1 MSTADPLPSYVGT
14 TETPY
19 TIQTLETMNIDALIA
34 AATTLSEKNSQSIKD
49 LTTKLEQSAKTQS
62 EIIKKTVDPKTDDPV
77 IQILDVPPSNQ
88 LVPAPSTTF
97 TTSTTPSI
105 RSLLQQPQT
114 IPVLSSK
121 GLQILQQ
128 TSPVAIADKPPPPP
142 PPSLQQPSAPSA
154 KQLGIQLKPASIPR
168 GTNPLSPAKAATS
181 IQAAARGKAIRK
193 QVQAKAAASPPP
205 PQAKAAASSAKADLP
220 EPEPETAPDPSPQQ
234 QLKEKMP
241 ELEET
246 YKLQPNTITDEG
258 IVEALSETNYDV
270 DEAYKKIDTAL
281 NELFALELQKK
292 EVQQLQ
298 QQEETPVPRTT
309 EKPLKI
315 DSTDGKETYIDK
327 HTNEKF
333 QKIRIMGDGSCFFRA
348 VAVGLS
354 PGLQD
359 APRNSAGLGSN
370 QNIQEVEVR
379 ERDEVKEKIID
390 YIRINWDEMKGF
402 YPQETVESISEK
414 IKQSNYNAEA
424 TEILAFANAYN
435 VHLIIYDMS
444 NEQNKSITDINEG
457 AKIKIHL
464 IRTGEKRG
472 AHYDF
477 LKPVQLGGCR
487 TKQKKTSK
495 RTHKKGKS
503 KFHKKR
509 STIRKRK
516 THRKRK

>member
-19 TIQTLETMNIDALIA
+19 TIQTLEAMNIDALIA

-62 EIIKKTVDPKTDDPV
+62 EIIKKTFNPKKDDPV

-88 LVPAPSTTF
+88 LDPAPSTTF

-105 RSLLQQPQT
+105 RSLLQKPQT

-128 TSPVAIADKPPPPP
+128 TSPVAIADKPPP
-142 PPSLQQPSAPSA
+142 SLQQPSAPSA

-168 GTNPLSPAKAATS
+168 GPNPLSPAKAATS

-193 QVQAKAAASPPP
+193 QVQANAAASPPP
-205 PQAKAAASSAKADLP
+205 PPPPAPPPPPPPASSAKADLP
-220 EPEPETAPDPSPQQ
+220 VPEPEPEQYRNPLQ
-234 QLKEKMP
+234 QLQIRVGQTLGINADDDEIKKTLEAAL
-241 ELEET
+241 EL
-246 YKLQPNTITDEG
+246 
-258 IVEALSETNYDV
+258 ANYDV
-270 DEAYKKIDTAL
+270 DQAYNFIKEDAS
-281 NELFALELQKK
+281 AQK
-292 EVQQLQ
+292 QQLQ

-315 DSTDGKETYIDK
+315 DSTDGKETYIDI

-354 PGLQD
+354 PGLQA
-359 APRNSAGLGSN
+359 APRNSAGLGST

-379 ERDEVKEKIID
+379 ERDTVKEKIID
-390 YIRINWDEMKGF
+390 YIRINWDEMKDF
-402 YPQETVESISEK
+402 YPQETFKSISEK
-414 IKQSNYNAEA
+414 IKHPKYNAEA
-424 TEILAFANAYN
+424 TEILAFANAYKR
-435 VHLIIYDMS
+435 HLIIYDMS
-444 NEQNKSITDINEG
+444 NEDVKPITQLNEG
-457 AKIKIHL
+457 GTSKIHL
-464 IRTGEKRG
+464 IRTGEGLRL
-472 AHYDF
+472 HYDF
-477 LKPVQLGGCR
+477 LKPVQQGGCR